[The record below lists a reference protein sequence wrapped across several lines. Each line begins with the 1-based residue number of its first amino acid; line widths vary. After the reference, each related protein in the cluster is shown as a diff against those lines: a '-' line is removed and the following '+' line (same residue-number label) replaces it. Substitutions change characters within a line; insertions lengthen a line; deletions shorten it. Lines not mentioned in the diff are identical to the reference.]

1 MTTEGLLATWAGGGG
16 GGGGGFGLLAAGM
29 VGLTEGVLFRDHIMV
44 A

>member
-1 MTTEGLLATWAGGGG
+1 MTTEGLLTTWAG

>member
-1 MTTEGLLATWAGGGG
+1 MTTEGLLVTWAR

-29 VGLTEGVLFRDHIMV
+29 VGLTEGVLLRDQIIV

>member
-1 MTTEGLLATWAGGGG
+1 MTTEGLQATWAGR

-29 VGLTEGVLFRDHIMV
+29 VGLTEGVLVRDHIIV